1 MENSKLRMAIEREL
15 HTFVE
20 NIKEHAIDFT
30 VLYVRRNLKDQIDT
44 AQMAK
49 VLEIVRQAIDDGF
62 MNTIDTF
69 LGRVDAKINEASNQS
84 SPNG

>member
-1 MENSKLRMAIEREL
+1 MDNSKLRMAIEREL

-30 VLYVRRNLKDQIDT
+30 VLYVRRNLKDQINTD
-44 AQMAK
+44 QMAT
-49 VLEIVRQAIDDGF
+49 VLEVVRQAIDDGF
-62 MNTIDTF
+62 MNTVDTF
-69 LGRVDAKINEASNQS
+69 LGRIDARINENSS

>member
-1 MENSKLRMAIEREL
+1 MDNSKLRMAIEREL

-30 VLYVRRNLKDQIDT
+30 VLYVRRNLKDQINTD
-44 AQMAK
+44 QMAT
-49 VLEIVRQAIDDGF
+49 VLEVVRQAIDDGF
-62 MNTIDTF
+62 MNTVDTF
-69 LGRVDAKINEASNQS
+69 LGRIDARINKNSS